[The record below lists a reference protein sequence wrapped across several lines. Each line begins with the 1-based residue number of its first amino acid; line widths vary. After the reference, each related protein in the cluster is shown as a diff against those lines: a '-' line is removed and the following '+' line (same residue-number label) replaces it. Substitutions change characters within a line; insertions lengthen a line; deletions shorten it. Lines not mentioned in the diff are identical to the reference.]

1 MQNLLEQKLQKQI
14 STEKK
19 VSIDTSTSKN
29 EEKKPNYENECEN
42 HERKEKNS
50 KDEEMPLSMTKLRS
64 KTTYNKVN
72 LLIIFI
78 KHV

>member
-1 MQNLLEQKLQKQI
+1 MQNLLEQKLLKQI
-14 STEKK
+14 STENK

-42 HERKEKNS
+42 NEKKEKNS
-50 KDEEMPLSMTKLRS
+50 KDEKMPVRRTKRS